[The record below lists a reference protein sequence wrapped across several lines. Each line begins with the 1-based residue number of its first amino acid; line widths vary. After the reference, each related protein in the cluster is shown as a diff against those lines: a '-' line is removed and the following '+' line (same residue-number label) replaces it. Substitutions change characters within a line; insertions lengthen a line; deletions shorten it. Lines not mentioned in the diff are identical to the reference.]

1 MKLERQNLNYSWTTA
16 ILWFVKGQKVD
27 RNGAE
32 SVRVESES
40 VNYPLDRGVNKKYL
54 ILIVVWAI

>member
-1 MKLERQNLNYSWTTA
+1 M
-16 ILWFVKGQKVD
+16 D

-54 ILIVVWAI
+54 IFIVV